1 MLELVQ
7 AGPTAHVRAVPLIKD
22 RRCNQVT
29 ELSFPAASEL
39 RDVWGISS
47 GSSLPGKA
55 EAGRNLFLS
64 IAHLVSALEEP
75 GFAFGSICV
84 QDPCFSQE

>member
-22 RRCNQVT
+22 RRYNQVT

-39 RDVWGISS
+39 RDV
-47 GSSLPGKA
+47 
-55 EAGRNLFLS
+55 
-64 IAHLVSALEEP
+64 
-75 GFAFGSICV
+75 
-84 QDPCFSQE
+84 